1 MNSTAPA
8 QPWTAEQRKLLCTVL
23 RQRGLWEDRH
33 AVCGVRSLSELTRD
47 QAARI
52 IDRLV
57 SDRPTGRARN
67 RPTAG
72 MTKHQRS
79 LLYCIWR
86 DTGYAAGGLP
96 TWLRQQGFDWSLAD
110 DYIDPTEGR
119 DAIDRALNLLEERS
133 AHHGWTFQ
141 RTRDGYELTKGG
153 VGVSPANQEPI
164 PF

>member
-33 AVCGVRSLSELTRD
+33 AVCGVASLSHLTRD
-47 QAARI
+47 EASRL

-57 SDRPTGRARN
+57 TDRPCGTGSNPVSR

-119 DAIDRALNLLEERS
+119 DALDRALNLLAERA
-133 AHHGWTFQ
+133 AHHGWTFE
-141 RTRDGYELTKGG
+141 RTRDGYTLEKP
-153 VGVSPANQEPI
+153 PAPAA